1 MGIKLTKEEALAYVR
16 KIEDENRVLKNRC
29 YVLSGGS
36 LCSASM
42 TASIKKGNRNDSRD
56 MSVLHHGFRW
66 LCTAD

>member
-36 LCSASM
+36 LCM
-42 TASIKKGNRNDSRD
+42 FCEYDCKHKKGGHD
-56 MSVLHHGFRW
+56 GEG
-66 LCTAD
+66 